1 MEWDY
6 EKIEAAVCTLTEALG
21 EICDVEVLITR
32 ETYVVESPESDVE
45 VECPCCGER
54 AKMIHHR
61 FVPNSQKVIIAIT
74 PKLGG

>member
-45 VECPCCGER
+45 VECPCCGES

-61 FVPNSQKVIIAIT
+61 FVPNSQKAIITIT
-74 PKLGG
+74 PKAD